1 MINNNL
7 INRILLLDTVWSK
20 LGRSI
25 QDNQY
30 VGGMKYS
37 HFINLAILKHLSKQF
52 RSQQDILREI
62 LTSDSF

>member
-1 MINNNL
+1 M
-7 INRILLLDTVWSK
+7 SK

-37 HFINLAILKHLSKQF
+37 HFINLAILKTFIQTISISTRHF
-52 RSQQDILREI
+52 ERNFD
-62 LTSDSF
+62 